1 MTEQKTKRIRFRYN
15 LTQCYL
21 EMARCA
27 FTGVYAGTRKPLTA
41 GGLRR
46 NKNRVAGILFAMTS
60 LTIIYSFLAVEA
72 FVNYQLYQIWRR
84 RSSKGELSVIR
95 FHERFGEVARF
106 QDLRYSDVRELGER
120 VKTLCYLLGY
130 AKFHDKHPRLWQ
142 QFRNLLEHARHFL
155 VHPFP
160 DPQRVQSTLETILT
174 RTATGTYVSAA
185 EGVIGH
191 FYSEGHLASPSWLH
205 ANQLMRL
212 KGVELLPQPRKPAP
226 SSQRL
231 ERIAAQAGCFRSRGR
246 TPAT

>member
-1 MTEQKTKRIRFRYN
+1 MTEQKARQLRFRYN

-27 FTGVYAGTRKPLTA
+27 FTGVYAGTRKPLTP

-84 RSSKGELSVIR
+84 RRSRRELSAIR
-95 FHERFGEVARF
+95 FRERFGDVARF

-130 AKFHDKHPRLWQ
+130 PMLHDNHPRLWQ
-142 QFRNLLEHARHFL
+142 QFRQLLECARHFL

-160 DPQRVQSTLETILT
+160 DPQRVQSILETILT
-174 RTATGTYVSAA
+174 KTTTGTYVSAA

-191 FYSEGHLASPSWLH
+191 FHSEGHLAPPSWLH

-212 KGVELLPQPRKPAP
+212 KGVELLPQSRKLGP
-226 SSQRL
+226 SNQPL
-231 ERIAAQAGCFRSRGR
+231 
-246 TPAT
+246 